1 MIDEN
6 RIKEKIREIHS
17 GDDRQLEVIFSDKAK
32 IIVEAPAG
40 YGKTTTMV
48 SRLAYLYSIQAISNP
63 KKILGLTFSVN
74 AALKIKRDIASKLP
88 RLINQDNDPTIISN
102 AVTVTNYHG
111 FCKSVLKKYGRL
123 VNALLIKD
131 LNLFR
136 TVGED
141 DIKKFSELNS
151 LITSEEAEI
160 LFGVDDSI
168 KSGLLPSNDKIEK
181 YIEIISEKFLPK
193 DIVTH
198 TAILLMA
205 LRLFEKKEIAHFYQN
220 YYSIIVV
227 DEFQDTNVVAW
238 EIIKRLIGGQTQ
250 LLFLGD
256 SLQRIYGFI
265 GALPRIMEIAEKEYS
280 MTEISLVRNYRF
292 KDNKDML
299 NLDFNIRENAKTEF
313 APAITNI
320 AKVPA
325 FWASTHEGEAEHIAN
340 KIIEIR
346 AEDNTGKIAIL
357 SRARGCDIDMLEE
370 RLQENDI
377 DYFYGMFTDDDE
389 EYVKFH
395 LLCQQMFIKQF
406 GNRKTI
412 TNHLLKKF
420 TEKIAE
426 AYDGN
431 ESKITSSLLELLNA
445 FTEKVENDYNE
456 LLPEEKYEYI
466 LDAFENRQLKQSMEY
481 VNADV
486 ILSTIHGAKGLEWDY
501 VFIMDIERWI
511 FPGYPICKD
520 CDSKWNKGCY
530 CTIPQRLHNSVLN
543 NLLDELSVFYVAVTR
558 ARKQVYL
565 SASGTRY
572 NNDMQRKD
580 SLYSCFARLEGIQLF
595 DASK

>member
-1 MIDEN
+1 MVDEN
-6 RIKEKIREIHS
+6 NIKEKIREIHS
-17 GDDRQLEVIFSDKAK
+17 GDDWQLEVIFSDEAR

-48 SRLAYLYSIQAISNP
+48 SRLAYLYSIHAISNP

-88 RLINQDNDPTIISN
+88 RLINQDDNPTILN
-102 AVTVTNYHG
+102 NTVTVTNYHG

-136 TVGED
+136 AVGED

-151 LITSEEAEI
+151 LITGEEAEI

-168 KSGLLPSNDKIEK
+168 KSGLLPPNDKIEK
-181 YIEIISEKFLPK
+181 YIEIIIEKYLPK

-198 TAILLMA
+198 TAILLMT
-205 LRLFEKKEIAHFYQN
+205 LKLFEKKEIAHFYQN

-227 DEFQDTNVVAW
+227 DEFQDTNVIAW
-238 EIIKRLIGGQTQ
+238 EIIKRLIGSQTQ

-280 MTEISLVRNYRF
+280 MTAISLVRNYRF
-292 KDNKDML
+292 KDNKNML
-299 NLDFNIRENAKTEF
+299 NLDFNIRENAKTELT
-313 APAITNI
+313 PAITDI

-325 FWASTHEGEAEHIAN
+325 FWASTHEGEAKHIAN

-346 AEDNTGKIAIL
+346 EGANTGKIAIL
-357 SRARGCDIDMLEE
+357 SRARGYDVDLLEE
-370 RLQENDI
+370 HLDKNSI
-377 DYFYGMFTDDDE
+377 DYFYGMFTDDDD

-406 GNRKTI
+406 GKQKTI
-412 TNHLLKKF
+412 TNHSLKKF
-420 TEKIAE
+420 TEKIA
-426 AYDGN
+426 AVHDGN
-431 ESKITSSLLELLNA
+431 RSKITSSLLELLNA
-445 FTEKVENDYNE
+445 FAEKVESDYNN

-481 VNADV
+481 VKSDV
-486 ILSTIHGAKGLEWDY
+486 IISTIHGAKGLEWDY

-511 FPGYPICKD
+511 FPGYLICKD
-520 CDSKWNKGCY
+520 CDSKWKKGCY
-530 CTIPQRLHNSVLN
+530 CTLPQRLNDSVLN

-572 NNDMQRKD
+572 NNDMQSKI
-580 SLYSCFARLEGIQLF
+580 SLYSCFARLNGIELF